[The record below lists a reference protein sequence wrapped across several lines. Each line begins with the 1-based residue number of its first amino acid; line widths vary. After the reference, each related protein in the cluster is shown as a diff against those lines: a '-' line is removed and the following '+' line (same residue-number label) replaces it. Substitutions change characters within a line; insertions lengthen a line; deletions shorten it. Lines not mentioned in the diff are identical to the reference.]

1 MKRRMFRYVGPV
13 LLLALLLNI
22 TKFFE
27 GYVVRKDNGRFIIRI
42 SNLRKNPLYSAITKW
57 SRSMFLGVIPLGL
70 ILYFNGKVFLKLHQN
85 SKRHPRNKQ
94 NSDDKTKRQVSI
106 VISSN

>member
-1 MKRRMFRYVGPV
+1 MFRYVGPV

-27 GYVVRKDNGRFIIRI
+27 GYVVRNDDGRFIIEI
-42 SNLRKNPLYSAITKW
+42 SNLRKNSLYSAITKW
-57 SRSMFLGVIPLGL
+57 SRSIFLGFIPLGL
-70 ILYFNGKVFLKLHQN
+70 ILYFNAKVFLKLHQN

-94 NSDDKTKRQVSI
+94 NTDDKTKRKVSI
-106 VISSN
+106 GISRN

>member
-27 GYVVRKDNGRFIIRI
+27 GYVVQKDDGRFIIEV
-42 SNLRKNPLYSAITKW
+42 SNLRKNSLYSAITKW
-57 SRSMFLGVIPLGL
+57 SRSMFLGIIPLGFS
-70 ILYFNGKVFLKLHQN
+70 LYFNAKVFLKLQQN
-85 SKRHPRNKQ
+85 RRRQPSNKHIT
-94 NSDDKTKRQVSI
+94 NLRAKTQVF
-106 VISSN
+106 VKQFA